1 MRRVICAPTSGT
13 ALNIAA
19 ICVTKWSSVSAMM
32 PSTSKQ
38 SA

>member
-13 ALNIAA
+13 ASNIAA
-19 ICVTKWSSVSAMM
+19 ICVTGWWSVPAMV
-32 PSTSKQ
+32 PLTSKQ